1 MEFIEENLLPCPC
14 CGSKVKYFPMSHR
27 INNMY
32 NKNTIICPKCELTM
46 ENTSNLKLFRAW
58 NSRKPIE

>member
-14 CGSKVKYFPMSHR
+14 CGLKVKYSPMSHR

-32 NKNTIICPKCELTM
+32 NKNTIICPECELTM

>member
-14 CGSKVKYFPMSHR
+14 YDSKVKYFPMSHR

-32 NKNTIICPKCELTM
+32 NKNTIIYAHGRNDQKR
-46 ENTSNLKLFRAW
+46 NLSRA
-58 NSRKPIE
+58 